1 MGRDKKILETCQQ
14 DNLDK
19 MVNFRIKDFVSKN
32 MESDEDMLTPSI
44 NLWLP
49 HTLAQTNVDT
59 QRHTT
64 HLCTNHTQRHT
75 LHRHTHTATYTTHTN
90 KYKHTTTIS
99 VSYLSG

>member
-14 DNLDK
+14 VNLDK
-19 MVNFRIKDFVSKN
+19 MVSFRIKDFVSNN
-32 MESDEDMLTPSI
+32 MESDEDISV

-64 HLCTNHTQRHT
+64 QLCTNHTQRHT
-75 LHRHTHTATYTTHTN
+75 LHRHTHTAAYTTHTN
-90 KYKHTTTIS
+90 KYKHTAIS
-99 VSYLSG
+99 VSYLGG